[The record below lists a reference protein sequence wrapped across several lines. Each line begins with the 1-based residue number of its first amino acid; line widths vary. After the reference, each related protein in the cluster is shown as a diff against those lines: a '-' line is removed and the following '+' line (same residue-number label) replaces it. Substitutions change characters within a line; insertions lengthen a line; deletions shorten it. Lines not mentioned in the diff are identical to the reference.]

1 MSKHL
6 LAVHR
11 CRREILIALDHPRVG
26 LEVSA
31 DPWPLSPIG
40 EVEVLRQS
48 RATFEVKGY
57 GFKKRSALDIRRRPA
72 GTVTVLAEHHCE
84 HPTPPAWRQP
94 PTPPTITPVEF

>member
-26 LEVSA
+26 LDVHA
-31 DPWPLSPIG
+31 DPWPLSPVG
-40 EVEVLRQS
+40 EVAALRQS
-48 RATFEVKGY
+48 RATYEVKKY

-72 GTVTVLAEHHCE
+72 GAVTVLAEHDCE

-94 PTPPTITPVEF
+94 PTPPTTTPGEF